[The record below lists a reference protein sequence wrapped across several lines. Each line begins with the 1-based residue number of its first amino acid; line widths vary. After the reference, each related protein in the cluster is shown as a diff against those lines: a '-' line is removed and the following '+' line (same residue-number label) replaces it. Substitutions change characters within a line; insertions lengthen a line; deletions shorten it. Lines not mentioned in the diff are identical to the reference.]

1 MVAGVGIAAVRA
13 LAVDVIVALLFCT
26 FARGSEDHLIAVH
39 ALFVRVEVSVR
50 DMIAIAAGVLEGRSF
65 KVRPCLNPLVAAVDA
80 VPAFVAIAILK
91 IVVLQE
97 GDGVLR
103 PPSLQ
108 RFSALTTEFIVPR
121 ITAVLMAGVIH
132 RSHGRHTIVK
142 IDIDKGIIVGASVD
156 ITALIANAII
166 EIVIP
171 DLAHKLLA
179 QLTGQR
185 LLAIHT
191 AQLDD
196 LMAAPLM
203 AMTVNRCE
211 FAIIGGISFLLGVRM
226 RTGIL
231 ISAIIAHAIL
241 EPVASDFTEEFRRN
255 LFGQR
260 HITVFAP
267 GMRYPM
273 PPNFMRRIINGD
285 KFRIPPGFIS
295 DCIAVRTCIFSAA
308 AITHAILETV
318 AFDYARDFRGN
329 LFGQRH
335 ITVFAPGM
343 RYPMPP
349 PFMRLIINWDVFHVM
364 PVFIS
369 DCIAV
374 RTCVLGAAIIAAT
387 ILIPEVVSVLPARP
401 LIVHILRQSQPAVRA
416 VHNRHGIAA
425 GLVILVVHGRVYHIP
440 HPRVAVRMRMRAFF
454 VKQSSRICNGD
465 PVLRGSFG
473 FFPSRGRFR
482 GSIAIRLGDLS
493 RCILFRLC
501 IVAQLRIGR
510 IRRRSIHVLFFRKDR
525 LLYGCFHL
533 LRGECAA
540 SHRHDACQQYRH
552 QSLETIPIHLFY
564 LLRDSS

>member
-1 MVAGVGIAAVRA
+1 MGAGI
-13 LAVDVIVALLFCT
+13 DV
-26 FARGSEDHLIAVH
+26 
-39 ALFVRVEVSVR
+39 
-50 DMIAIAAGVLEGRSF
+50 
-65 KVRPCLNPLVAAVDA
+65 P
-80 VPAFVAIAILK
+80 
-91 IVVLQE
+91 
-97 GDGVLR
+97 
-103 PPSLQ
+103 
-108 RFSALTTEFIVPR
+108 
-121 ITAVLMAGVIH
+121 
-132 RSHGRHTIVK
+132 
-142 IDIDKGIIVGASVD
+142 
-156 ITALIANAII
+156 ALIAHAIL
-166 EIVIP
+166 EFVIP

-179 QLTGQR
+179 QLRGQH
-185 LLAIHT
+185 LFAIQA
-191 AQLDD
+191 AQLDK
-196 LMAAPLM
+196 LIASPFMAA
-203 AMTVNRCE
+203 AVNRRV
-211 FAIIGGISFLLGVRM
+211 FALIGGILFHSSVRM
-226 RTGIL
+226 GTGIL
-231 ISAIIAHAIL
+231 ISAIITRAIL
-241 EPVASDFTEEFRRN
+241 ETVAFDFARNIRRN
-255 LFGQR
+255 LFRQR
-260 HITVFAP
+260 HITVVAP
-267 GMRYPM
+267 GIRYPM

-387 ILIPEVVSVLPARP
+387 ILIPEVVSLLPARP

-440 HPRVAVRMRMRAFF
+440 HPLVAVRVRMRAFF
-454 VKQSSRICNGD
+454 VKQSFRICNGD
-465 PVLRGSFG
+465 PVLRASFG
-473 FFPSRGRFR
+473 FFLSRGRVR

-493 RCILFRLC
+493 RCNLFRLC

-510 IRRRSIHVLFFRKDR
+510 IRRRSIHALFFRKDR
-525 LLYGCFHL
+525 LLCGCFHL

-540 SHRHDACQQYRH
+540 SHRHDACQQHRH

-564 LLRDSS
+564 LLRDYS